1 MCSPYFFPSCS
12 KYSVIILFTNE
23 FSVLSS
29 WCAIISK
36 RSFFEIGNLNVSVW
50 VSSFFI
56 KYLVF
61 YYSIIAFEHKCN
73 IYTIGDSYMS
83 IYTVIITS
91 LYTSCLVFLTVGNKS
106 EKSYLYVVSSTDCI
120 LQSVMSL

>member
-1 MCSPYFFPSCS
+1 MCSPCFFPSCS
-12 KYSVIILFTNE
+12 RYSVIILFTNE

-61 YYSIIAFEHKCN
+61 YYSIIVFEHKCN
-73 IYTIGDSYMS
+73 GNAIGDSYMS
-83 IYTVIITS
+83 TYTVTITS

-106 EKSYLYVVSSTDCI
+106 EKSCLYVVSSTDCI